1 VYVNEELFSERT
13 WIWKDSYLEEALQ
26 IQAPSGAY
34 LLRFENVDPNF
45 GNFKMRN
52 VRVQEG
58 PGKIKTFADKIYI
71 EVHNEMA

>member
-13 WIWKDSYLEEALQ
+13 WIWKDIYLEESLQ
-26 IQAPSGAY
+26 IQAPFGAY
-34 LLRFENVDPNF
+34 LLRFENVDPDC

-58 PGKIKTFADKIYI
+58 PGKIKTFDDKIYI
-71 EVHNEMA
+71 EVHDAMA